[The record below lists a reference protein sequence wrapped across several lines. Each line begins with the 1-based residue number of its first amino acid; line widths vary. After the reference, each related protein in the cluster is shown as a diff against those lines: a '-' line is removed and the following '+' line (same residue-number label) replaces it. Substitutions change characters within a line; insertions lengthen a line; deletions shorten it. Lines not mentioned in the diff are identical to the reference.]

1 MFPLGIPITNNVY
14 VMNHFVDMSHHALV
28 GWLLDAATK
37 QEQHP
42 DHGKNFPDWVAG
54 PSRFRQHAEALTL
67 KEEAAKYKDTH
78 ALKERDLERAAT
90 LESIHFNA
98 CYIVMRAHHENN
110 EALLHNVGHEFKEKT
125 TKRSHAPVS
134 ISSLPLKVIAKRGDQ
149 PGSAVLTIV
158 RDPGAGVYEVQFCKG
173 APTGEESWQPLGN
186 FKKVRIFIPNLER
199 AGWYYFRI
207 RSHGD
212 NETSPWS
219 IPVDIIVG

>member
-1 MFPLGIPITNNVY
+1 MFPTGIPLTNNVFI
-14 VMNHFVDMSHHALV
+14 MSHFADMSHHALV

-42 DHGKNFPDWVAG
+42 YHGKNTPEWVAG
-54 PSRFRQHAEALTL
+54 SARFREHAAALSQ
-67 KEEAAKYKDTH
+67 KEEAAKYKYIQAVKD
-78 ALKERDLERAAT
+78 RDLERAAT

-98 CYIVMRAHHENN
+98 CYIVMRARHENN
-110 EALLHNVGHEFKEKT
+110 EGLLHNVGHELKEKS
-125 TKRSHAPVS
+125 KRTHAPVP
-134 ISSLPLKVIAKRGDQ
+134 ISSLPLKVTAKRGDQ
-149 PGSAVLTIV
+149 PGSAVLTIE